1 MHGTATVRMN
11 GFDRGPADR
20 SLPMTGRLLQR
31 LREIG
36 RDRSA
41 VAVVEFAIVMPLMLM
56 LTLGTFEATRAVRAK
71 MKADFAAQTFADLI
85 AAQNSV
91 TSATL
96 TNFCNGARMVMV
108 PYTTTS
114 LKAAIASVTNGVVDW
129 TDTTCGSA
137 TAISNPTSIATSLSG
152 GGGNSVIIVQTTYA
166 YTSPLSYLMPAS
178 ITLTQTAFAR
188 PRNVTTVQKN

>member
-1 MHGTATVRMN
+1 MIASLIRIT
-11 GFDRGPADR
+11 GPF
-20 SLPMTGRLLQR
+20 GRAIR
-31 LREIG
+31 PLRDLV

-56 LTLGTFEATRAVRAK
+56 LTMGTFEATRAVRAK

-85 AAQNSV
+85 AAQNAV
-91 TSATL
+91 DAATL
-96 TNFCNGARMVMV
+96 TNFCNGAQMVMV
-108 PYTTTS
+108 PYPTTS
-114 LKAAIASVTNGVVDW
+114 LKAAIASVTNGTVDW

-137 TAISNPTSIATSLSG
+137 TAISNPTTIASTLSG
-152 GGGNSVIIVQTTYA
+152 GGGNSVIIVQTTYS
-166 YTSPLSYLMPAS
+166 YTSPVPYLMPAS

>member
-1 MHGTATVRMN
+1 MS
-11 GFDRGPADR
+11 PLL
-20 SLPMTGRLLQR
+20 SQTGRLLR
-31 LREIG
+31 DFVRE
-36 RDRSA
+36 RRA
-41 VAVVEFAIVMPLMLM
+41 VAVVEFAIIMPLMLM
-56 LTLGTFEATRAVRAK
+56 LTMGTFEATRAVRAK

-85 AAQNSV
+85 AAQSSV
-91 TSATL
+91 NAAAL
-96 TNFCNGARMVMV
+96 TNYCNGAQMVMV
-108 PYTTTS
+108 PYVTTS

-166 YTSPLSYLMPAS
+166 YTSPVPYLMPAN

>member
-1 MHGTATVRMN
+1 MGA
-11 GFDRGPADR
+11 
-20 SLPMTGRLLQR
+20 RLLR
-31 LREIG
+31 RVRNFG

-41 VAVVEFAIVMPLMLM
+41 VAVVEFAIVMPLLLM

-71 MKADFAAQTFADLI
+71 MKADFATQALANMI

-91 TSATL
+91 DATAL
-96 TNFCNGARMVMV
+96 TNFCNGARMVML

-114 LKAAIASVTNGVVDW
+114 LKAAIASVTNNVVDW
-129 TDTTCGSA
+129 FDTSCGSPS
-137 TAISNPTSIATSLSG
+137 AISNPQSLSTLDG
-152 GGGNSVIIVQTTYA
+152 SGTDSVIIVQTTYS
-166 YTSPLSYLMPAS
+166 YTSPVPYLMGAN

>member
-1 MHGTATVRMN
+1 MIGGLFR
-11 GFDRGPADR
+11 
-20 SLPMTGRLLQR
+20 RLCDL
-31 LREIG
+31 G
-36 RDRSA
+36 RDRNA

-71 MKADFAAQTFADLI
+71 MKADFAAQAFANMI

-91 TSATL
+91 DATAL

-114 LKAAIASVTNGVVDW
+114 LKAAIASVTNGTVDW
-129 TDTTCGSA
+129 TDTSCGSPS
-137 TAISNPTSIATSLSG
+137 AISNPTTVATTLSAG
-152 GGGNSVIIVQTTYA
+152 STNSVIIVQTTYS
-166 YTSPLSYLMPAS
+166 YTSPVPYLMPSS

>member
-1 MHGTATVRMN
+1 MSPHLN
-11 GFDRGPADR
+11 QI
-20 SLPMTGRLLQR
+20 GRLLR
-31 LREIG
+31 DFLRE
-36 RDRSA
+36 RRA
-41 VAVVEFAIVMPLMLM
+41 VAVVEFAIVMPMMLM
-56 LTLGTFEATRAVRAK
+56 LTMGTFEATRAVRAK

-85 AAQNSV
+85 AAQSSV
-91 TSATL
+91 NAAAL
-96 TNFCNGARMVMV
+96 TNFCNGAQMVMV

-129 TDTTCGSA
+129 TDTTCGTA
-137 TAISNPTSIATSLSG
+137 TAISNPTTIATSLSG

-166 YTSPLSYLMPAS
+166 YTSPVPYLMPAS